1 MHVYVAAP
9 YMDAPLVRALH
20 QQLTSARFTPT
31 SSWADEAT
39 GAEALDALSPAEV
52 RRIAKANDED
62 LHRAHVLI
70 VLAREG
76 AGAEMFAEARLAL
89 EYETAVIW
97 VGARRPLS
105 AYRAGVVRVDTAQQ
119 ALAKVVEFEG
129 LVDVIRRI
137 WSVDD
142 DGVRDVVW
150 ELVGGSSE
158 KEGAHA
164 A

>member
-52 RRIAKANDED
+52 RRIAKAND
-62 LHRAHVLI
+62 
-70 VLAREG
+70 
-76 AGAEMFAEARLAL
+76 
-89 EYETAVIW
+89 
-97 VGARRPLS
+97 
-105 AYRAGVVRVDTAQQ
+105 
-119 ALAKVVEFEG
+119 
-129 LVDVIRRI
+129 
-137 WSVDD
+137 
-142 DGVRDVVW
+142 VRDVVW